1 MINSQKRSIYIEKVY
16 MIDFNTEYF
25 SNGNYF
31 FLKDRGDKIS
41 LYYSNA
47 DTLTESRKN
56 DDRMDFDKKNSKN
69 VKTMINNILKSKK
82 KLSKGDIKKRFDRAK
97 TSGEIEEL
105 VDDDGTMLSSKI
117 PNINHALT
125 PRKTMDQT
133 VQMSRTTN
141 DPVMRGYRVYYGESE
156 EGTDE
161 VINEVDYSEAFGY
174 EETKDMDFKNT
185 VKTLKKMG
193 VENAVE
199 RAKEFGKLPNQK
211 KEDGELRQRLSEK
224 ETLEERQH
232 RLMKK
237 MVEDILTKK
246 PKTDSD
252 VIKKDTGVSKILL
265 KNIQSI
271 KKIADKEGISLN
283 MLIKALKTNE

>member
-1 MINSQKRSIYIEKVY
+1 MIN
-16 MIDFNTEYF
+16 FNTEYF
-25 SNGNYF
+25 SNGHYF

-41 LYYSNA
+41 LYYSTA

-69 VKTMINNILKSKK
+69 VKSMINSILKSKK
-82 KLSKGDIKKRFDRAK
+82 KLSKGDIKKRLEKTK

-141 DPVMRGYRVYYGESE
+141 DPVMRGYRVYYGEGE
-156 EGTDE
+156 EETDE
-161 VINEVDYSEAFGY
+161 VISEVDYSEAFGY
-174 EETKDMDFKNT
+174 EETKDMDFNDT
-185 VKTLKKMG
+185 VDTLTDMG
-193 VENAVE
+193 VENAEE
-199 RAKEFGKLPNQK
+199 RAEEFGKLPK
-211 KEDGELRQRLSEK
+211 ARKHKGKLRQRLSEK

-283 MLIKALKTNE
+283 MLIKALKSNE

>member
-1 MINSQKRSIYIEKVY
+1 

-141 DPVMRGYRVYYGESE
+141 DPVMRGYRVYYGE
-156 EGTDE
+156 GTESDE

-174 EETKDMDFKNT
+174 EETKDMDYNDT
-185 VKTLKKMG
+185 VKTLEEMG
-193 VENAVE
+193 VENAEE
-199 RAKEFGKLPNQK
+199 RADEFGKIRKAK
-211 KEDGELRQRLSEK
+211 KKNGILKQRLAEK

-271 KKIADKEGISLN
+271 KKIADKEGITIN
-283 MLIKALKTNE
+283 ALIKALKSNE

>member
-1 MINSQKRSIYIEKVY
+1 MIN
-16 MIDFNTEYF
+16 FNTEYF

-41 LYYSNA
+41 LYYSTA

-82 KLSKGDIKKRFDRAK
+82 KLSKGDIKKRFDKAK

-117 PNINHALT
+117 PNLNMALT
-125 PRKTMDQT
+125 PKKTMDQT

-141 DPVMRGYRVYYGESE
+141 DPVMRGYRVYYGEGK
-156 EGTDE
+156 EGSDD

-199 RAKEFGKLPNQK
+199 RAEEFGKLPKAK
-211 KEDGELRQRLSEK
+211 KEHGELRQRLSEK

-271 KKIADKEGISLN
+271 KKIADKEGISVN
-283 MLIKALKTNE
+283 MLIKALKSNE

>member
-1 MINSQKRSIYIEKVY
+1 MIN
-16 MIDFNTEYF
+16 FNTEYF

-41 LYYSNA
+41 LYYSTA

-82 KLSKGDIKKRFDRAK
+82 KLSKGDIKKRFDKAK

-199 RAKEFGKLPNQK
+199 RAKEFGKIPNEEV
-211 KEDGELRQRLSEK
+211 EDGELKQKLFEK

>member
-1 MINSQKRSIYIEKVY
+1 MIN
-16 MIDFNTEYF
+16 FNTEYF

-41 LYYSNA
+41 LYYSTA

-82 KLSKGDIKKRFDRAK
+82 KLSKGDIKKRFDKAK

-117 PNINHALT
+117 PNLNMALT
-125 PRKTMDQT
+125 PKKTMDQT

-141 DPVMRGYRVYYGESE
+141 DPVMRGYRVYYGEGK
-156 EGTDE
+156 EGSDD

-185 VKTLKKMG
+185 VNTLLDMG
-193 VENAVE
+193 VENAEE
-199 RAKEFGKLPNQK
+199 RAEEFGKLPK
-211 KEDGELRQRLSEK
+211 ARKHKGKLKQRLSEK

-283 MLIKALKTNE
+283 MLIKALKTDE

>member
-1 MINSQKRSIYIEKVY
+1 MIN
-16 MIDFNTEYF
+16 FNTEYF
-25 SNGNYF
+25 SNGHYF

-41 LYYSNA
+41 LYYSTA

-69 VKTMINNILKSKK
+69 VKSMINSILKSKK
-82 KLSKGDIKKRFDRAK
+82 KLSKGDIKKRLEKTK

-117 PNINHALT
+117 PNLNHALT

-141 DPVMRGYRVYYGESE
+141 DPVMRGYRVYYGEGK
-156 EGTDE
+156 EGSDE

-199 RAKEFGKLPNQK
+199 RAKEFGKLPKAK
-211 KEDGELRQRLSEK
+211 KEHGELRQRLSEK

-271 KKIADKEGISLN
+271 KKIADKEGISVN
-283 MLIKALKTNE
+283 MLIKALKSNE

>member
-1 MINSQKRSIYIEKVY
+1 MINY
-16 MIDFNTEYF
+16 NTEYF
-25 SNGNYF
+25 SNGHYF

-41 LYYSNA
+41 LYYSTA

-56 DDRMDFDKKNSKN
+56 DDRIDFYKKNSKN
-69 VKTMINNILKSKK
+69 VKSMINSILKSKK
-82 KLSKGDIKKRFDRAK
+82 KLSKGDIKKRLEKTK

-117 PNINHALT
+117 PNLNMYLT

-141 DPVMRGYRVYYGESE
+141 DPVMRGYRVYYGEGK
-156 EGTDE
+156 EGNDE

-199 RAKEFGKLPNQK
+199 RAKEFGKLPKAK
-211 KEDGELRQRLSEK
+211 KEHGELRQRLSEK

-271 KKIADKEGISLN
+271 KKIADKEGISVN
-283 MLIKALKTNE
+283 MLIKALKSNE

>member
-1 MINSQKRSIYIEKVY
+1 MIN
-16 MIDFNTEYF
+16 FNTEYF

-41 LYYSNA
+41 LYYSTA

-82 KLSKGDIKKRFDRAK
+82 KLSKGDIKKRFDNSK

-117 PNINHALT
+117 PNLNMALT

-133 VQMSRTTN
+133 VHMSRTTN
-141 DPVMRGYRVYYGESE
+141 DPITRGYRVYYGEGK

-161 VINEVDYSEAFGY
+161 VISEVDYSEAFGY
-174 EETKDMDFKNT
+174 EETKDMDFNDT
-185 VKTLKKMG
+185 VDTLLDMG
-193 VENAVE
+193 VENAEE
-199 RAKEFGKLPNQK
+199 RADEFGKIRKAK
-211 KEDGELRQRLSEK
+211 KKNGILKQRLAEK

-271 KKIADKEGISLN
+271 KKIADKEGISIN
-283 MLIKALKTNE
+283 ALIKALKSNE

>member
-1 MINSQKRSIYIEKVY
+1 MIN
-16 MIDFNTEYF
+16 FNTEYF

-41 LYYSNA
+41 LYYSTA

-82 KLSKGDIKKRFDRAK
+82 KLSKGDIKKRFDKAK

-105 VDDDGTMLSSKI
+105 VDDDGTMLSSKV
-117 PNINHALT
+117 PNLNMALT

-156 EGTDE
+156 EKTDE
-161 VINEVDYSEAFGY
+161 VISEVDYSEAFGY
-174 EETKDMDFKNT
+174 EETKDMDFNDT
-185 VKTLKKMG
+185 VDTLLDMG
-193 VENAVE
+193 VENAEE
-199 RAKEFGKLPNQK
+199 RAEEFGKLPK
-211 KEDGELRQRLSEK
+211 ARKHKGKLKQRLSEK

-271 KKIADKEGISLN
+271 KKIADKEGISIN
-283 MLIKALKTNE
+283 ALIKALKSNE

>member
-1 MINSQKRSIYIEKVY
+1 MIN
-16 MIDFNTEYF
+16 FNTEYF
-25 SNGNYF
+25 SNGHYF

-41 LYYSNA
+41 LYYSTA

-69 VKTMINNILKSKK
+69 VKSMINSILKSKK
-82 KLSKGDIKKRFDRAK
+82 KLSKGDIKKRLEKTK

-141 DPVMRGYRVYYGESE
+141 DPVMRGYRVYYGEGK
-156 EGTDE
+156 EGSDE

-211 KEDGELRQRLSEK
+211 KEDGELKQRLSEK
-224 ETLEERQH
+224 ETIEERQH

-271 KKIADKEGISLN
+271 KKIADKEGISIN
-283 MLIKALKTNE
+283 ALIKALKSNE

>member
-1 MINSQKRSIYIEKVY
+1 MIN
-16 MIDFNTEYF
+16 FNTEYF
-25 SNGNYF
+25 SNGHYF
-31 FLKDRGDKIS
+31 FLKDREDKIS
-41 LYYSNA
+41 LYYSTA

-56 DDRMDFDKKNSKN
+56 DDRMDFDKKNLKN
-69 VKTMINNILKSKK
+69 VKSIINSVLKSKK
-82 KLSKGDIKKRFDRAK
+82 KLSKGDIKKRLEKSK
-97 TSGEIEEL
+97 TSGEIGEF

-117 PNINHALT
+117 PNLNHALT

-133 VQMSRTTN
+133 IQMTRTTN
-141 DPVMRGYRVYYGESE
+141 DPVTRGYRVYYGEGK
-156 EGTDE
+156 EGSDE

-193 VENAVE
+193 VENSVE

-271 KKIADKEGISLN
+271 KKIADKEGISVN
-283 MLIKALKTNE
+283 MLIKALKSNE